1 MVIKFT
7 KSRKLPRHRFYIVLA
22 GFGISFSAN
31 GTDWNPMMQPVAV
44 PGDVRTPLGI
54 AEFGSGL
61 PRNGAGAGAG
71 AGGAGSLSL
80 VYTFSDDHRPFAWGP
95 DLPRSG
101 LFEGLFIVD
110 VSLTKLRSA
119 PGLTGQE

>member
-1 MVIKFT
+1 VYVENPVVNPVPAELGGGFMCTFDTGGV
-7 KSRKLPRHRFYIVLA
+7 A

-61 PRNGAGAGAG
+61 PRNGTDGAD
-71 AGGAGSLSL
+71 SLSL

-95 DLPRSG
+95 ALPRSG

-110 VSLTKLRSA
+110 VSLTKLRST
-119 PGLTGQE
+119 PGQ